1 MSGPGDPA
9 AAVGRGLGSPF
20 WQVWT
25 ASTGSNL
32 GDGIRRVA
40 LPLLAVSVTTSPLSI
55 GLVAAAGSVPWLLFG
70 LAAGALVDRW
80 DRLRTMCIVNAARAG
95 VMAVLAGWVLLG
107 HPPVWVLVAAAFLIG
122 TGETFVDNAAQ
133 AVLPQVVDRDQLDV
147 ANGRLY
153 AGQVVAGQFLGQ
165 GVGGALFAIM
175 AGLPFGVDSATFA
188 FASLIILPLSRTA
201 QASKAP
207 TPALQ
212 RLTLLGDIKQAVHWL
227 IGQRLLRGLLATVT
241 ALGLASGAF
250 WAVIALYSQQV
261 LHLSAAGYGV
271 MLAVGAAGSLLGSLT
286 ANSIRNRLGTAR
298 AVYFAVILVVGAAFA
313 LAVTTSAVLAAG
325 MLIVN
330 GFGVLLW
337 NVVSTSLRQKMTPP
351 DMLGRISATFRLAAL
366 GAMAIGSLA
375 AGALAQATSLPAVFR
390 ASAAILTVTAV
401 LAAPAIAAGR
411 GTASNESSASRRLK

>member
-1 MSGPGDPA
+1 MSGPADRTT
-9 AAVGRGLGSPF
+9 AVGRGLGSPF
-20 WQVWT
+20 WKVWT

-80 DRLRTMCIVNAARAG
+80 DRLRTMCTVNAARAV
-95 VMAVLAGWVLLG
+95 VMAALAGWVMLG
-107 HPPVWVLVAAAFLIG
+107 QPAVWVLVAAAFLIG

-133 AVLPQVVDRDQLDV
+133 AVLPQVVDGEQLDV

-153 AGQVVAGQFLGQ
+153 AGQVVAGQFVGQ
-165 GVGGALFAIM
+165 GAGGAFFAVM
-175 AGLPFGVDSATFA
+175 AGLPFGVDAATFA
-188 FASLIILPLSRTA
+188 FASVIIWPLSRTG
-201 QASKAP
+201 ASRAP
-207 TPALQ
+207 APA
-212 RLTLLGDIKQAVHWL
+212 RRPLTLLGDIRQAVHWL

-250 WAVIALYSQQV
+250 WAVIALYSQQR
-261 LHLSAAGYGV
+261 LHLSATGYGV
-271 MLAVGAAGSLLGSLT
+271 MLAVGAAGSLLGSIT
-286 ANSIRNRLGTAR
+286 ASSVRNRLGTAC
-298 AVYFAVILVVGAAFA
+298 AVYLAVTLVVGAAVA
-313 LAVTTSAVLAAG
+313 LAVTTNAVLAGG

-337 NVVSTSLRQKMTPP
+337 NVVSTSLRQKLTPP

-366 GAMAIGSLA
+366 GAMAIGSVA
-375 AGALAQATSLPAVFR
+375 AGALAQATSLSAVFC
-390 ASAAILTVTAV
+390 ASAATLTVTAV
-401 LAAPAIAAGR
+401 LAAPAITADQSTAGN
-411 GTASNESSASRRLK
+411 GTSASRRLP